1 MQLNDTTVKIIVLLI
16 FVACYGLAISRRVK
30 IAYVGIASAA
40 VLLLILLPTN
50 VMKPEQALNSI
61 RWDVLGIY
69 WGFMMTSIL
78 FSESGVPKHLARHV
92 LKNTKNE
99 GMALLALCA
108 ITAFFSSFLENVGV
122 VLIMAPIAMEVARR
136 TKSPL
141 LLYLVSIAISSN
153 MVTTVSMV
161 ADPPAIILASEAGM
175 SFLDF
180 YWFQGRPGLGTIS
193 AIAAIFGLVTL
204 YLCHFR
210 KMRTRVNIE
219 EEKIETNYLPTAV
232 FIFGV
237 IALALNS
244 YLRVGPGIIGLTV
257 GVISVILGFKNVS
270 KMIKE
275 FDWNSFFF
283 IVGIF
288 IVIGA
293 IDIVGILG
301 DFARVIGGLGFNNS
315 TITLIILVWLSV
327 ALSSFIDNVPYSVLM
342 IPVAKNAAVAFGSGG
357 LTYSLMYGTVIGTG
371 IGGNISPVG
380 ATANV
385 FAVGLLEKRGN
396 KVRTMEYLKISLA
409 PTIAAVLAAHLLL
422 QLFWM

>member
-1 MQLNDTTVKIIVLLI
+1 MG
-16 FVACYGLAISRRVK
+16 CYGLAISRKVK

-40 VLLLILLPTN
+40 VLLLILLPTK
-50 VMKPEQALNSI
+50 VLTPEQALNAI

-69 WGFMMTSIL
+69 WGFMMVSIL

-92 LKNTKNE
+92 LQNTKNE

-108 ITAFFSSFLENVGV
+108 ITAFLSSFLENVGV

-141 LLYLVSIAISSN
+141 LLYLISIAISSN
-153 MVTTVSMV
+153 MVTTVSMI

-180 YWFQGRPGLGTIS
+180 YWFQGRPGIGAIS
-193 AIAAIFGLVTL
+193 AIAAIIGLAAL

-210 KMRTRVNIE
+210 KMKTKINIE
-219 EEKIETNYLPTAV
+219 KEKIETNYLPTVV
-232 FIFGV
+232 FICGV
-237 IALALNS
+237 VALALNS
-244 YLRVGPGIIGLTV
+244 YLRVGPGVIGLIV
-257 GVISVILGFKNVS
+257 GVISVLLGFKNLS

-283 IVGIF
+283 IIGIF

-293 IDIVGILG
+293 IDEVGILG
-301 DFARVIGGLGFNNS
+301 DLAHGIGGLGFNNAA
-315 TITLIILVWLSV
+315 ITLMILVWLSV

-342 IPVAKNAAVAFGSGG
+342 IPVAKNAAVALGSAG
-357 LTYSLMYGTVIGTG
+357 LAYPLMYGTVIGTG
-371 IGGNISPVG
+371 VGGNITPVG

-385 FAVGLLEKRGN
+385 FAVGLLEKRGYRV
-396 KVRTMEYLKISLA
+396 KPKDYLKIGLA

-422 QLFWM
+422 QLFWI